1 MRWKKS
7 ALVGKTRVVLRA
19 AAIGRVGVSLSPTA
33 NVRAQSISL
42 RVYFR
47 ARQGG
52 VSMLE
57 QLYEDRDA
65 IERELG
71 MELEWNPNP
80 NAKDKIVRVRRKVDF
95 AKRAQ
100 WENHMDWL
108 VESIEQ
114 FLKVF
119 GPRIREL
126 ELDAESGDE
135 E

>member
-1 MRWKKS
+1 
-7 ALVGKTRVVLRA
+7 
-19 AAIGRVGVSLSPTA
+19 
-33 NVRAQSISL
+33 
-42 RVYFR
+42 
-47 ARQGG
+47 
-52 VSMLE
+52 MLE
-57 QLYEDRDA
+57 QLYEDREA

-71 MELEWNPNP
+71 MKLEWNPNP

-108 VESIEQ
+108 VQSIEQ

>member
-1 MRWKKS
+1 
-7 ALVGKTRVVLRA
+7 
-19 AAIGRVGVSLSPTA
+19 
-33 NVRAQSISL
+33 
-42 RVYFR
+42 
-47 ARQGG
+47 
-52 VSMLE
+52 MLE

-80 NAKDKIVRVRRKVDF
+80 NAKDKIVRVRRQVDF

-100 WENHMDWL
+100 WDNHIDWL

-126 ELDAESGDE
+126 ELDVESGDE
-135 E
+135 D